1 MEKTRQ
7 EELLAKMAALT
18 GGERNNMDIFCTH
31 EKIANFI
38 IRNTFDTPDHRGKP
52 VKRTMAEVLDFYRVE
67 SKLHELNL
75 QREIKD
81 FAQDVSDHE
90 YMGEILWEATRAE
103 TKIMLKLINFAN
115 SCDGRAI
122 FDRQLSVGEKNH
134 WVEAI
139 LVTQDFIM
147 LLKHHMPNH
156 DVCITE
162 EGKLCW
168 YDVGDDR
175 MDQKDEYRWFEERKE
190 MLQHLL
196 GSSDLEDKKFI
207 YTAVWK
213 SKYRFANKCR
223 KINCVELEDLDEWLA
238 SLEPSPKDS
247 NLDLDLLVAK
257 ITDAEVN
264 DPPVPSIYPII
275 ESYAALRSAY
285 EEAMKDSRK

>member
-1 MEKTRQ
+1 MEKTRK
-7 EELLAKMAALT
+7 EELLAKMTALT

-38 IRNTFDTPDHRGKP
+38 IRNTFNALNQRGNP
-52 VKRTMAEVLDFYRVE
+52 VKRTMAEVLEFYRVE
-67 SKLHELNL
+67 SKLHELDL

-90 YMGEILWEATRAE
+90 YIRGILWEAAKTE
-103 TKIMLKLINFAN
+103 TKFMLKLINFAN
-115 SCDGRAI
+115 SCDGRVV
-122 FDRQLSVGEKNH
+122 FDRHLKVNGKSR
-134 WVEAI
+134 WFEAV
-139 LVTQDFIM
+139 LVTQEFIM
-147 LLKHHMPNH
+147 LLKHHMPSH

-168 YDVGDDR
+168 YDVVDDR

-196 GSSDLEDKKFI
+196 GPSNLDEKKYI
-207 YTAVWK
+207 YTAVWE
-213 SKYRFANKCR
+213 SKYRFVNKSQHIECI
-223 KINCVELEDLDEWLA
+223 KLEDFETWLS
-238 SLEPSPKDS
+238 SLETNRNNRD
-247 NLDLDLLVAK
+247 LDLDPLVAM

-264 DPPVPSIYPII
+264 DPPVPSIYPIM
-275 ESYAALRSAY
+275 ESYAALISAY

>member
-1 MEKTRQ
+1 MEKTRK
-7 EELLAKMAALT
+7 EELLAKMMALT

-31 EKIANFI
+31 EKITNFI
-38 IRNTFDTPDHRGKP
+38 IRNTFDTPDQRGKP
-52 VKRTMAEVLDFYRVE
+52 VKYTLEEVLDFYSVE
-67 SKLHELNL
+67 SKRHELDL
-75 QREIKD
+75 QRESQD
-81 FAQDVSDHE
+81 FAQDVSEHE
-90 YMGEILWEATRAE
+90 YVREFLWEAPRAE

-115 SCDGRAI
+115 SCDSRVI
-122 FDRQLSVGEKNH
+122 FSRHLKVAGKAP
-134 WVEAI
+134 WFEAI

-147 LLKHHMPNH
+147 LLKHHMPSH

-168 YDVGDDR
+168 YDVCDDR
-175 MDQKDEYRWFEERKE
+175 MDQKDECLWFEERKE
-190 MLQHLL
+190 ILQHLL
-196 GSSDLEDKKFI
+196 GPSAFDEKKYI

-238 SLEPSPKDS
+238 SLEITPKDKMQ
-247 NLDLDLLVAK
+247 DLDLFAAR

-264 DPPVPSIYPII
+264 DLPVPSIYPIM
-275 ESYAALRSAY
+275 ESYSALRSAY